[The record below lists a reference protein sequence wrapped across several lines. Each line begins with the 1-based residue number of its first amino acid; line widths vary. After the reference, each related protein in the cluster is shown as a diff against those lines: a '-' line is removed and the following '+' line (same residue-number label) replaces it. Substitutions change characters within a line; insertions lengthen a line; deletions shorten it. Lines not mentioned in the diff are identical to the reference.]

1 MKKRTFWDRVMTA
14 VKAQDANAVKEEL
27 ESKDAD
33 ETEEEKEAREA
44 KEAKKET
51 GDSLAKLTATVDS
64 LVKVVGRLVKDAK
77 AKDDDEEKKKLESED
92 DDDGDEDKDE
102 TTDTVLEAEEANS
115 NKAAVGNVLSGDSM
129 KAVIARAEILAPG
142 IAIPTGDAAKAKDAA
157 AKVQHKALETAY
169 ATESGK
175 AAIEPFLAGREI
187 KALTG
192 DALASVFTG
201 AAELMR
207 AQNND
212 RGARKTS
219 ATRDFGPTSEVS
231 AINARNRDFWANRS
245 AR

>member
-33 ETEEEKEAREA
+33 ETEEEKKEREA
-44 KEAKKET
+44 KEAKT

-77 AKDDDEEKKKLESED
+77 AKDDDEEKKKLEAED

-115 NKAAVGNVLSGDSM
+115 NKAAVGNVLSGDSL

-142 IAIPTGDAAKAKDAA
+142 IAIPTGDAIKAKDAA
-157 AKVQHKALETAY
+157 SKVQHKALETAY

-175 AAIEPFLAGREI
+175 AAIEPFLAGREL

-219 ATRDFGPTSEVS
+219 ATRDFGPVS
-231 AINARNRDFWANRS
+231 DVTAINARNRDFWANRS